1 MNKLFT
7 VLFFFIVL
15 VSCGKRGDNNAT
27 EATTEAAAS
36 ADSTK
41 QVQLQG
47 ARTRNCLDVVT
58 EILTS
63 SPAYQ
68 KRTLGLAEAIQKNG
82 GSSFGITLE
91 GSPNP
96 EKDQALNLSET
107 YDFSLHETYED
118 RMPTIAR
125 YSFNPSEKKLYEYD
139 VVNDQL
145 IPIDFDKNLLA
156 TLSELCK

>member
-1 MNKLFT
+1 MNQFFT
-7 VLFFFIVL
+7 GLFFFLVL
-15 VSCGKRGDNNAT
+15 VSCGRRAEDNPTKSAT
-27 EATTEAAAS
+27 DCTKANVKE
-36 ADSTK
+36 STPS
-41 QVQLQG
+41 G
-47 ARTRNCLDVVT
+47 ETRTRNCLDVVT

-68 KRTLGLAEAIQKNG
+68 KRTLGLAEAVQKNG

-96 EKDQALNLSET
+96 EKDQALNPSET

-125 YSFNPSEKKLYEYD
+125 YSFNPSEKQLYEYD

-156 TLSELCK
+156 ALAELCK